1 MEARLQ
7 YNATDVKPHKASRP
21 SAGQLLCT
29 KMAAS
34 ASALVAVLLAAG
46 YAALASPATTHTV
59 GGVHSWMTGV
69 DYAAWA
75 SDKTFAVGDKLLFSY
90 VRTDHT
96 VTEVSRSGYD
106 ACSGGD
112 ARSEDNNS
120 GLTTVTLATPGAHY
134 FICVVPDHCA
144 SGMRLAVN
152 VSAAPPGAA
161 ATTSGA
167 AGGGLQ
173 VPVTV
178 PVVVAAAAATGAL
191 TKLALL

>member
-1 MEARLQ
+1 MCGGNR
-7 YNATDVKPHKASRP
+7 THIHMP
-21 SAGQLLCT
+21 
-29 KMAAS
+29 
-34 ASALVAVLLAAG
+34 AV
-46 YAALASPATTHTV
+46 
-59 GGVHSWMTGV
+59 
-69 DYAAWA
+69 
-75 SDKTFAVGDKLLFSY
+75 FSY

-152 VSAAPPGAA
+152 VSAAPSSGAA
-161 ATTSGA
+161 ATASGA
-167 AGGGLQ
+167 AGGALQ

>member
-1 MEARLQ
+1 MLF
-7 YNATDVKPHKASRP
+7 
-21 SAGQLLCT
+21 T
-29 KMAAS
+29 KMAPNAWR
-34 ASALVAVLLAAG
+34 ALVAVLLAAG
-46 YAALASPATTHTV
+46 YAALASSATTHTV

-75 SDKTFAVGDKLLFSY
+75 SDKTFAVGDQLLFSY

-106 ACSGGD
+106 ACSAGGD
-112 ARSEDNNS
+112 ARSEDNKS

-134 FICVVPDHCA
+134 FICVVPNHCA

-152 VSAAPPGAA
+152 VSAAPASGAA

-167 AGGGLQ
+167 AGGAMQ
-173 VPVTV
+173 VPVAV
-178 PVVVAAAAATGAL
+178 PVVAAAAAATGAL
-191 TKLALL
+191 IKLALL